1 MTVTDWRWVSKVK
14 IHPTLFSVII
24 QFELK
29 IENLKKTNCFRSHRA
44 WPLALVARRYF
55 FPSPAR
61 RLTACTALV
70 QGICVLLCQHGEQE
84 VVRAMCYIN
93 NSI

>member
-55 FPSPAR
+55 FPQPRSALDCMHGP
-61 RLTACTALV
+61 CTGNLCLALSTWRA
-70 QGICVLLCQHGEQE
+70 GGCTGNVLHK
-84 VVRAMCYIN
+84 
-93 NSI
+93 